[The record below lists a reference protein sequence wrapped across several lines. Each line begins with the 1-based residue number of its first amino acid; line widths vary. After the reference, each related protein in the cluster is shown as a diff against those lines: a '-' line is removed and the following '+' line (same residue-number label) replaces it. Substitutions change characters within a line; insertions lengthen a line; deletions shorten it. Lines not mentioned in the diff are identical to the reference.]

1 MLDYFPKYFSN
12 KAILLY
18 TGALVLVSI
27 LFFSNMLPFVWWL
40 FGFIQI
46 VGFFYFSNLLTKSWV
61 NLSPRTFEKK
71 IFFISLIIRS
81 VWVVFSYFFY
91 LGMTGLP
98 FEFSV
103 ADSMLYHRIAE
114 SLANTGWG
122 NYENVFFGMPV
133 SDRGYGTYLGT
144 VYMVFGNGVI
154 IPRLLKAVL
163 GSLTCV
169 LIYKLA
175 NRNFGE
181 AVGRMAAI
189 FCMLMPNL
197 ILYAGIHMKEA
208 EMVFL
213 TVWFI
218 ERADSLIRVHK
229 YTFLSVTPTLM
240 IGASLFFFRTVLG
253 VTAMFSLFTALIFSS
268 RRIMSMSN
276 RLVITGWVIVALAYF
291 VGSNIASEVEEIWQS
306 RVENQDVALEYYA
319 TREGGNTLAKY
330 ASKSVFAPLIF
341 VIPFP
346 TIINTPNQ
354 QNQQLIHG
362 GNYVKNIMAFFA
374 LFCLFFMI
382 KEKKWRDHLLILS
395 FTLGYLLVI
404 AMSAFAQSERFHQ
417 PALPFILIL
426 AAYGVNNISNKEK
439 KYFKWYMAFIFVV
452 LIAWSWF
459 KLSGRGMV

>member
-18 TGALVLVSI
+18 AGALVLVNI

-40 FGFIQI
+40 FGFVQI
-46 VGFFYFSNLLTKSWV
+46 GGFFYFSSSLTKKWV
-61 NLSPRTFEKK
+61 NLSSHTFEKK
-71 IFFISLIIRS
+71 LFFTSFILRS
-81 VWVVFSYFFY
+81 AWVVFSYFFY
-91 LGMTGLP
+91 RGMTGLP

-114 SLANTGWG
+114 SLSETGWE

-144 VYMVFGNGVI
+144 IYMIFGNGVI

-163 GSLTCV
+163 GSITCV
-169 LIYKLA
+169 LIYRLS

-181 AVGRMAAI
+181 ATGRMAAI

-276 RLVITGWVIVALAYF
+276 RLVITGWVIVALVYF

-319 TREGGNTLAKY
+319 TREGGNKLAKY
-330 ASKSVFAPLIF
+330 ASKSVFAPMIF

-346 TIINTPNQ
+346 TIVNTPNQ

-374 LFCLFFMI
+374 LFCLFFMV

-417 PALPFILIL
+417 PALPFIMIL

-439 KYFKWYMAFIFVV
+439 KYFKWYMALIFVI

-459 KLSGRGMV
+459 KLSGRGLV

>member
-1 MLDYFPKYFSN
+1 VLDYFPKYFSN

-18 TGALVLVSI
+18 AGALVFVNM

-40 FGFIQI
+40 FGFVQI
-46 VGFFYFSNLLTKSWV
+46 VCFFYFSNVLTKAWL
-61 NLSPRTFEKK
+61 NISPKSFVKK
-71 IFFISLIIRS
+71 IFYTSLIIRS
-81 VWVVFSYFFY
+81 VWVIFSYFFY
-91 LGMTGLP
+91 IGMTGLP

-114 SLANTGWG
+114 ALAETGWG

-133 SDRGYGTYLGT
+133 SDRGYGSYLGL
-144 VYMVFGNGVI
+144 VYMIFGNGVI
-154 IPRLLKAVL
+154 IPRLFKAVF
-163 GSLTCV
+163 GSLMCV

-229 YTFLSVTPTLM
+229 YTFITVLPTLLL
-240 IGASLFFFRTVLG
+240 GASLFFFRTVLG
-253 VTAMFSLFTALIFSS
+253 VTAMFALFTALIFSS

-276 RLVITGWVIVALAYF
+276 RVVITGWVIVAVAYF
-291 VGSNIASEVEEIWQS
+291 VGSSIANEVEEIWQS
-306 RVENQDVALEYYA
+306 RMDNQEVALEYYA
-319 TREGGNTLAKY
+319 KREGGNKLAQY
-330 ASKSVFAPLIF
+330 ASKSVFAPMIF
-341 VIPFP
+341 IIPFP
-346 TIINTPNQ
+346 TIVNTPNQ
-354 QNQQLIHG
+354 ENLQLIHG

-374 LFCLFFMI
+374 LFSLFLVI

-395 FTLGYLLVI
+395 FTLGYLMVI
-404 AMSAFAQSERFHQ
+404 ALSAFAQSERFHQ

-426 AAYGVNNISNKEK
+426 AAFGVSNISNKEK
-439 KYFKWYMAFIFVV
+439 KYFKWYMGLIFIIIV
-452 LIAWSWF
+452 AWSWF